1 MENNFKNSLSKKTIQ
16 TLQELANK
24 YETKDFINSDPSQ
37 FLYYYSDPKDIELCA
52 FVASLLSFGNRNQF
66 IPKIYFIMEQA
77 DASGGIYNW
86 IKNFD
91 FEKIFSISDNRKF
104 YRFYSYKDFYYLF
117 FELHKILLS
126 EKSLGIFFSTKYQ
139 EAMSV
144 KDLSFESISKINLID
159 LIPIYFPNC
168 KIVPQTKSSAKKRLC
183 MFLRWMVRNDSPV
196 DIGLWPWYSK
206 ADLLVPMDVHVLQ
219 EAQNLN
225 LLPKSA
231 TATRKYAE
239 ELTKIAKEVFP
250 GDPCKL
256 DFALFGLGVSK
267 K

>member
-1 MENNFKNSLSKKTIQ
+1 MKNIPPETIKKLKTLSKKF
-16 TLQELANK
+16 
-24 YETKDFINSDPSQ
+24 ETKDFLKDDPSQ
-37 FLYYYSDPKDIELCA
+37 FIYYYPNPQDIELCS
-52 FVASLLSFGNRNQF
+52 FIASLLSFGNRKQF
-66 IPKIYFIMEQA
+66 IPKIRFIMEQA
-77 DASGGIYNW
+77 DSSGGIYKW

-91 FEKIFSISDNRKF
+91 FEKIFSISDNRKY

-139 EAMSV
+139 EALSC
-144 KDLSFESISKINLID
+144 KDFSSGKIEKINLID
-159 LIPIYFPNC
+159 LIPKFFPNC
-168 KIVPQTKSSAKKRLC
+168 KIVPSTKSSAKKRLC
-183 MFLRWMVRNDSPV
+183 MFLRWMVRTNSPV

-206 ADLLVPMDVHVLQ
+206 NDLLIPMDVHVLE

-225 LLPKSA
+225 LLHKNA

-239 ELTKIAKEVFP
+239 ELTSIAKQIFP

-256 DFALFGLGVSK
+256 DFALFGLGVTK
-267 K
+267 KI